1 MTDKNMLRSQAL
13 ARRRAL
19 PAAERAQA
27 STAIQHALLRLLE
40 NQRLAMAP
48 LLIYRAMNS
57 EVDTGRILAR
67 PHPAMYAP
75 VVHGHRMVWLRVSPD
90 TRWVQG
96 GMGVLEPQGGEA
108 WKPGREGAVLVC
120 PLAGFDRAGN
130 RLGLGKGCFDRW
142 LGENRDHVA
151 LVVGLAFAC
160 QELPAIPAE
169 AHDQP
174 LDFVITERELISC
187 RKP

>member
-1 MTDKNMLRSQAL
+1 MTTKSMLRAEAL

-19 PAAERAQA
+19 SAAERERA
-27 STAIQHALLRLLE
+27 STAIQNTLLRLLE
-40 NQRLAMAP
+40 RRRLNEAP
-48 LLIYRAMNS
+48 LLVYRAMNS
-57 EVDTGRILAR
+57 EVDTRRILAR

-75 VVHGHRMVWLRVSPD
+75 AVREHRMLWLRVSPE
-90 TRWVQG
+90 TRWSPG
-96 GMGVLEPQGGEA
+96 GMGVLEPDEGDPWTPETGEA
-108 WKPGREGAVLVC
+108 ALVC

-142 LGENRDHVA
+142 LGDHREHVG
-151 LVVGLAFAC
+151 LVIGLAFAC
-160 QELPAIPAE
+160 QELPSIPAE

-174 LDFVITERELISC
+174 LDLVITERELITC